1 MTKLY
6 VTEYCGLKLV
16 SGPNGVPAQCPE
28 EPPLAEQVVDYSAGA
43 AASAAFNAK
52 TKFIRVHADSICS
65 RLIAAAPVATT
76 AKARMS
82 ADQTEYIGLPP
93 DHGSGAALSGTVAYK
108 ISAITNT

>member
-6 VTEYCGLKLV
+6 VTEYARVKLV
-16 SGPNGVPAQCPE
+16 SGPGGAVAQCPE
-28 EPPLAEQVVDYSAGA
+28 EPPLAEQVVDYSGGA
-43 AASAAFNAK
+43 AQSSAFNAK
-52 TKFIRVHADSICS
+52 TRFIRVHADSICS
-65 RLIAAAPVATT
+65 RLIGSNPTATT

-93 DHGSGAALSGTVAYK
+93 DHGDGSAGSGTVAYK

>member
-16 SGPNGVPAQCPE
+16 SGPNGIPAQCPE
-28 EPPLAEQVVDYSAGA
+28 EPPLAEQVVDFTSGA
-43 AASAAFNAK
+43 AQSNAFNVK

-65 RLIAAAPVATT
+65 RLIGTNPTAT
-76 AKARMS
+76 ASKARMS

-93 DHGSGAALSGTVAYK
+93 DHGVGSTVYK